1 MQERK
6 GKEEKKYLQIQKCGR
21 ITVGCDCDCTG
32 IQNSAIPSD
41 AYVCSV
47 LCTRVKG
54 QQELFLLKSDIH
66 WWCIFFTILSY
77 PVAFLDATQ
86 LCRRKAGT
94 LLHLFDC
101 RPEIAWISSTAP
113 TFVFGTESSHWVPH
127 HLLLLDRIKP
137 SGQELL
143 LDSPDR
149 PNPGTY
155 NTTLLLHCASNLL
168 LEPRKK
174 PGRSSNQRKHIFIG
188 NIALSR
194 TQSLKEIWR
203 SSRIRLIWERN
214 NMPKHTS
221 FQHDAIAFSPTG
233 TCTSPTVPSNS
244 IHEECCVLW
253 QLIFKM
259 CTHLFF
265 SFNNPSSSALVTIW
279 NIFAPASC
287 SCPSCSESAQP
298 ARACTVACY
307 VGVGQ
312 PHATQCLYWVPPLH
326 VVPFFPARF

>member
-1 MQERK
+1 MQEWK
-6 GKEEKKYLQIQKCGR
+6 GKEKKSICRYKN
-21 ITVGCDCDCTG
+21 VGVSLLAATATALASRTLRSHLMRMYAVYYARALKV
-32 IQNSAIPSD
+32 NRSF
-41 AYVCSV
+41 
-47 LCTRVKG
+47 
-54 QQELFLLKSDIH
+54 FLLKSDIH

-174 PGRSSNQRKHIFIG
+174 PGRSSNQRKHIFLLAILLFQEPNHWKKSEEVQRLDWFG
-188 NIALSR
+188 
-194 TQSLKEIWR
+194 KEIICQSTPH
-203 SSRIRLIWERN
+203 SSM
-214 NMPKHTS
+214 MPSH
-221 FQHDAIAFSPTG
+221 FHQRVRAPVQLFHLIAF
-233 TCTSPTVPSNS
+233 
-244 IHEECCVLW
+244 
-253 QLIFKM
+253 M
-259 CTHLFF
+259 R
-265 SFNNPSSSALVTIW
+265 SAVFYG
-279 NIFAPASC
+279 N
-287 SCPSCSESAQP
+287 
-298 ARACTVACY
+298 
-307 VGVGQ
+307 
-312 PHATQCLYWVPPLH
+312 
-326 VVPFFPARF
+326 